1 MSALRVFAA
10 RSLCGLFFC
19 LPAVAQQTPPQ
30 PPPQPPPA
38 AAPVTD
44 PNRAQFRTQVTDV
57 IVPVTVTDDKGRF
70 VSNLVK
76 KDFRVLDE
84 GKPQNI
90 EFFTHD
96 EKQPIVAGFLVDL
109 SNNSRIHWKTYQD
122 AILELVW
129 NLLPGD
135 KRYTGYL
142 ISYGNTADIAV
153 NTTWDSEKIADKVR
167 KMKPGGGSALF
178 DAIYL
183 ACTRRELVKGEPYE
197 PRRVIIVIGDGHDN
211 ASTHNLEEVLELAQ
225 RNLVTIYAV
234 STMAFGF
241 SNESQDVLERLT
253 HKTGGHVEYPLNSL
267 YKGVSGYLSNPSD
280 DGNYALTVGTG
291 GYAAEIS
298 NGIIKAVGGIGGEIT
313 TQYILRYKPDIDQEA
328 KPKQYRKITVDIPG
342 LPNVKIS
349 AREGYFPNEVPGI
362 VPEALKPRPAAPTT
376 PAAPAKGAGG
386 GK

>member
-1 MSALRVFAA
+1 MLALRVFAV
-10 RSLCGLFFC
+10 RSLCGLILC
-19 LPAVAQQTPPQ
+19 LPAVSQQTTS
-30 PPPQPPPA
+30 PPPA
-38 AAPVTD
+38 APQPD
-44 PNRAQFRTQVTDV
+44 PNRVQFKGSATEV

-84 GKPQNI
+84 GRPQNI
-90 EFFTHD
+90 EFFSHD
-96 EKQPIVAGFLVDL
+96 EKQPIVAGFLIDL

-142 ISYGNTADIAV
+142 ISYGNTADIVV
-153 NTTWDSEKIADKVR
+153 NTTWDSDKIAEQVR
-167 KMKPGGGSALF
+167 KMKPGGGAALY

-197 PRRVIIVIGDGHDN
+197 PRRVIIVVGDGHDN

-267 YKGVSGYLSNPSD
+267 YKDVSGLSFEPLRRRQLRPHRRHRRLRGANLQRHHQGGGRHRRRDHHPIHP
-280 DGNYALTVGTG
+280 ALQAG
-291 GYAAEIS
+291 
-298 NGIIKAVGGIGGEIT
+298 
-313 TQYILRYKPDIDQEA
+313 LRSRRQA
-328 KPKQYRKITVDIPG
+328 KDFRKITVDIPG

-349 AREGYFPNEVPGI
+349 AREGYFPNEVPQTP
-362 VPEALKPRPAAPTT
+362 VPSPSPEVRR
-376 PAAPAKGAGG
+376 
-386 GK
+386 

>member
-10 RSLCGLFFC
+10 SSLCGLILC
-19 LPAVAQQTPPQ
+19 LPAVPQQTT
-30 PPPQPPPA
+30 PPPTTPPPA
-38 AAPVTD
+38 APQPDAPRV
-44 PNRAQFRTQVTDV
+44 QFRGSATEV

-76 KDFRVLDE
+76 KDFRILDE

-90 EFFTHD
+90 EFFSHA
-96 EKQPIVAGFLVDL
+96 EKQPVVAGFLIDL

-142 ISYGNTADIAV
+142 ISYANTADIVV
-153 NTTWDSEKIADKVR
+153 NTTWDSEKIAEKVR
-167 KMKPGGGSALF
+167 KMKPGGGAALF

-197 PRRVIIVIGDGHDN
+197 PRRVIIVVGDGHDN
-211 ASTHNLEEVLELAQ
+211 SSTHNLEEVLELAQ
-225 RNLVTIYAV
+225 RNLVTIYGI

-241 SNESQDVLERLT
+241 SNEDQDVLERLT

-267 YKGVSGYLSNPSD
+267 YKDVSGYLSNTSD

-291 GYAAEIS
+291 GYAAQIS

-313 TQYILRYKPDIDQEA
+313 TQYILRYKPDYDQDVSR
-328 KPKQYRKITVDIPG
+328 PKTYRKITVDIPG
-342 LPNVKIS
+342 IPNVKIS
-349 AREGYFPNEVPGI
+349 AREGYFPNEVP
-362 VPEALKPRPAAPTT
+362 TT
-376 PAAPAKGAGG
+376 PAPAPPPAPAKDR
-386 GK
+386 

>member
-1 MSALRVFAA
+1 MPAPRAFAA
-10 RSLCGLFFC
+10 PILCGLMLC
-19 LPAVAQQTPPQ
+19 LPAVSQTTQPAAPATAPAQTPAQ
-30 PPPQPPPA
+30 APPA
-38 AAPVTD
+38 T
-44 PNRAQFRTQVTDV
+44 QFKSTSTEV

-84 GKPQNI
+84 GHPQNI
-90 EFFTHD
+90 EFFSHD
-96 EKQPIVAGFLVDL
+96 EKQPIVVGFLIDL

-153 NTTWDSEKIADKVR
+153 NTTWDSDKIADKVR
-167 KMKPGGGSALF
+167 KMKPGGGAALF

-183 ACTRRELVKGEPYE
+183 ACTRRDLVKGEPYE
-197 PRRVIIVIGDGHDN
+197 PRRVIIVVGDGHDN
-211 ASTHNLEEVLELAQ
+211 ASNHNLEEVLELAQ
-225 RNLVTIYAV
+225 RNLVTVYAV

-253 HKTGGHVEYPLNSL
+253 KKTGGHVEYPLNAL
-267 YKGVSGYLSNPSD
+267 YKNVSGYLSNPSD

-313 TQYILRYKPDIDQEA
+313 TQYILRYRPDYDA
-328 KPKQYRKITVDIPG
+328 DVKPKQYRRIAVDIPG

-349 AREGYFPNEVPGI
+349 AREGYYPNEVPGSA
-362 VPEALKPRPAAPTT
+362 PPNLPA
-376 PAAPAKGAGG
+376 AAPAK
-386 GK
+386 K